1 MFEYIFK
8 YKLIFH
14 STLPLSP
21 GLISALSTIDLALF
35 VPCTSYTFLIS
46 NFYNFLAT
54 PDAVS
59 SSEDPLVG
67 DQGATTGV
75 VEVAAT
81 LVLQRHLKRTN
92 KDST

>member
-59 SSEDPLVG
+59 SSEDPLVR
-67 DQGATTGV
+67 DQSTSTGV
-75 VEVAAT
+75 PPLALFV
-81 LVLQRHLKRTN
+81 VLQGNLKHTHGQ
-92 KDST
+92 